1 MRLFTDKRKNLFF
14 YLFIFFFLTTTNNK
28 NLNFFNNF
36 GKINKM
42 RINDISDN
50 FREDLY
56 SKLLFVK
63 KENIF
68 FIDKDI
74 LKKKM
79 ESLNYVENYEI
90 KKIYP
95 STILINVTLVDLIAE
110 ILLNEKKYF
119 IASNGKLLN
128 TELFVNDSNTL
139 PKFYGSYS
147 EKKFL
152 KLLKKLKNSN
162 IKINEVKAFYIFK
175 SERWDLQMENILI
188 KLPKKNLDKALRNSK
203 NIISKLPKG
212 QKSIVD
218 LRIENK
224 VIISN
229 E

>member
-1 MRLFTDKRKNLFF
+1 MRLFKDKRKNLFF